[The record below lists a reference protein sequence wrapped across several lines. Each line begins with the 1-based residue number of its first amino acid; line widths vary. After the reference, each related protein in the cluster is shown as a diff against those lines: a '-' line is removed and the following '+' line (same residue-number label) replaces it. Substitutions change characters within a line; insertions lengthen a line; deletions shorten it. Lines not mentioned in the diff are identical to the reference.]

1 MRKVFLLI
9 MFFFAIIANAHEID
23 SLLQKPHSPKE
34 DLILESLNDISR
46 NTEIEKSNYK
56 LYPTQ
61 NVWIFL
67 KLDTRNG
74 RIWQVQ
80 FYIGDENRN
89 FQSVINSEFLCDGIG
104 KVSRFELYP
113 TDNLYNF
120 LLLDKESGDVWK
132 AQWNLNSEK
141 RFITRIY

>member
-1 MRKVFLLI
+1 MRKVFIPI
-9 MFFFAIIANAHEID
+9 MLFCTIIANAQEID
-23 SLLQKPHSPKE
+23 SLLQKQRSSKE
-34 DLILESLNDISR
+34 DLVLESLNEISR

-61 NVWIFL
+61 NIWIFL

-80 FYIGDENRN
+80 FYVGSEDRN
-89 FQSVINSEFLCDGIG
+89 FQSIINSEFLCDGIG
-104 KVSRFELYP
+104 KSSRFELYP

-120 LLLDKESGDVWK
+120 LLLDKESG
-132 AQWNLNSEK
+132 
-141 RFITRIY
+141 